1 MIPTGAVPADAEF
14 NESEQP
20 SRTYMLDFARGR
32 VSGMVDELEAV
43 KQAVYKALSTDRFFH
58 FIYTTNYGSEV
69 QINSAETEL
78 ERWVNEALLQDD
90 RITAIENYQVTVN
103 GDSALMEFTVVSTLG
118 RFSVSQEVQ

>member
-43 KQAVYKALSTDRFFH
+43 KQAVYKALSTDRFFPLH
-58 FIYTTNYGSEV
+58 IHDQLRFRSTDQFSG
-69 QINSAETEL
+69 
-78 ERWVNEALLQDD
+78 D
-90 RITAIENYQVTVN
+90 RA
-103 GDSALMEFTVVSTLG
+103 GTLG
-118 RFSVSQEVQ
+118 